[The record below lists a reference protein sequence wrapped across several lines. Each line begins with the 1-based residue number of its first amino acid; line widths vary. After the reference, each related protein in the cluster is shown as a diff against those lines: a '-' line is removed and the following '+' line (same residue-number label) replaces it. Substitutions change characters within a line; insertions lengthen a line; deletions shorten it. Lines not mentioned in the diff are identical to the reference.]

1 MTKGLFWTRGLFGT
15 RGRGGL
21 SGREMRRLSVALE
34 LVTEPR
40 IFLADE
46 PCVLG

>member
-1 MTKGLFWTRGLFGT
+1 MTRGLVGT
-15 RGRGGL
+15 RGGGGGL
-21 SGREMRRLSVALE
+21 SGGERRRLSVALE

-46 PCVLG
+46 P